1 MRAPSF
7 AFFALAY
14 WNWKEESELLSV
26 TKLWS
31 DMTSPLPVTVAMQA
45 SRDEDRVALDVVTLL
60 GDDREKLE
68 ELAMA

>member
-1 MRAPSF
+1 M
-7 AFFALAY
+7 
-14 WNWKEESELLSV
+14 